1 MPSLAWKRLASTE
14 AGGDREPSWRSAPR
28 ASPSAAVRPP
38 LNGGVMRIEQL
49 FPMTSARSCGQPA
62 PFILAVYGAVLL
74 MAAMA
79 YLLLQHL
86 ILETGD
92 RTMALR
98 RMLGRD
104 LKGKL
109 SAVLG
114 RRLRAA
120 GVSFEDKQDLLGHRS
135 GRITTHYS
143 AAELAKLIEAA
154 NRVCERDER
163 QPDLVVLR
171 GGFHRRPAKRPQK
184 DLETTHKSG

>member
-1 MPSLAWKRLASTE
+1 
-14 AGGDREPSWRSAPR
+14 
-28 ASPSAAVRPP
+28 
-38 LNGGVMRIEQL
+38 MRIEQL

-120 GVSFEDKQDLLGHRS
+120 GVSFED
-135 GRITTHYS
+135 
-143 AAELAKLIEAA
+143 IEAA